1 MLRLLRPHW
10 AAVLIGVLGLLGVD
24 ILQVLVP
31 RIMQHVIDALGRGA
45 ATTRLL
51 LLAGAGIAGVALGM
65 GVCRFVWRYFLI
77 GASHRIERDLRGR
90 FYQHLQTL
98 SIAYFDHQ
106 KVGDLMA
113 HATNDT
119 YAVRRALGFATLAAI
134 DAVVMAVIVLVMM
147 LSMSPRLTLI
157 TLTPLPLLAFI
168 IAKFGAIIHA
178 RYDRVQ
184 ASFSR
189 MSERATET
197 FSGVRVVKAYGADAV
212 EYDCFHGTS
221 QTYVREN
228 LDLARVWAWFDP
240 LIAALA
246 TCSIAL
252 LIYFGGRAVIRT
264 DITLGQFVAFASY
277 LGMFAWPMIAV
288 GIVVNMMQRG
298 AASMQRLLTIL
309 QTPAAIVSGAQDA
322 AVQPRLECRALSFR
336 YAGVATDVLHDLSFA
351 LPPGQVLGIVGRT
364 GAGKTTL
371 IELLMRLYEPPPAAI
386 FIDGHDLRTL
396 QLERVRGLFGYVA
409 QEPFLFSMSVADNIR
424 FGRPDLARAA
434 VIELATAVRLHEE
447 IEAFPQGYDTL
458 VGERGITLSGGQK
471 QRIAIARALALR
483 PAVLVLDDAL
493 SSVDA
498 ETEDAILAYLR
509 APGQRTT
516 MIIIAHRIS
525 AVRDADMILVLD
537 DGRIVDRG
545 THAALVQ
552 REGFYSELYRLQTL
566 EAMHG
571 TAPTPPA

>member
-10 AAVLIGVLGLLGVD
+10 AAVLIGVCGLLGVD

-51 LLAGAGIAGVALGM
+51 MLAGAGIAGVALGM

-212 EYDCFHGTS
+212 EYDCFHDS
-221 QTYVREN
+221 SHTYVREN
-228 LDLARVWAWFDP
+228 IDLARVWAWFDP

-252 LIYFGGRAVIRT
+252 LIYFGGRGVVRA

-288 GIVVNMMQRG
+288 GIVVNTMQRG

-309 QTPAAIVSGAQDA
+309 QTPAAIVSGAHNA
-322 AVQPRLECRALSFR
+322 AVQPLLACRGLSFR
-336 YAGVATDVLHDLSFA
+336 YAGVATDVLHDISFA

-371 IELLMRLYEPPPAAI
+371 VELRH
-386 FIDGHDLRTL
+386 HD
-396 QLERVRGLFGYVA
+396 
-409 QEPFLFSMSVADNIR
+409 I
-424 FGRPDLARAA
+424 
-434 VIELATAVRLHEE
+434 
-447 IEAFPQGYDTL
+447 
-458 VGERGITLSGGQK
+458 K
-471 QRIAIARALALR
+471 
-483 PAVLVLDDAL
+483 
-493 SSVDA
+493 
-498 ETEDAILAYLR
+498 
-509 APGQRTT
+509 
-516 MIIIAHRIS
+516 
-525 AVRDADMILVLD
+525 
-537 DGRIVDRG
+537 
-545 THAALVQ
+545 
-552 REGFYSELYRLQTL
+552 
-566 EAMHG
+566 
-571 TAPTPPA
+571 